1 MAGYSVQFFPFA
13 KNMGEKIGKNR
24 SKNLSG
30 KCSQKLQ
37 KTTEPPG
44 DLIGN
49 KIANKFSGVSK
60 NLQQINS
67 KTVTNEHDKEIPN
80 EKYVSPVKKKQ
91 EVIDELTLK

>member
-60 NLQQINS
+60 NLQQINA
-67 KTVTNEHDKEIPN
+67 KTVTNEHDKEIRK
-80 EKYVSPVKKKQ
+80 EKYVSPVKKTKKSKK
-91 EVIDELTLK
+91 LLMN